1 MKKITLLSLVVATL
15 LFTACDE
22 KTKDAVSGV
31 TGAVTD
37 AVKESTSGAV
47 DAAKKAAGDAADAAK
62 AKAKEVVESAKAEAE
77 NVAAAAADK
86 AAELKEAASRKAADA
101 AQSLQDKVASAT
113 ESARETASGAM
124 DSVKDAA
131 VATTAA
137 AGSAVASETG
147 NEVGKAAYAKCAGCH
162 GADGKT
168 KALGKSAV
176 VAGQSAADLAAA
188 LTEYKAG
195 TRNVSGMGTLMK
207 GQVAS
212 MDDATI
218 KAVSEYMSGL

>member
-22 KTKDAVSGV
+22 KTKDAVSGA
-31 TGAVTD
+31 TGAVTNSL
-37 AVKESTSGAV
+37 KESTSGAV
-47 DAAKKAAGDAADAAK
+47 DAAK

-77 NVAAAAADK
+77 SVAAAAADK
-86 AAELKEAASRKAADA
+86 AAELKEAASNKAADA
-101 AQSLQDKVASAT
+101 AQALKDRAAAAT

-137 AGSAVASETG
+137 AGSAVASVTG
-147 NEVGKAAYAKCAGCH
+147 NAAGKAAYAKCAGCH

-168 KALGKSAV
+168 SALGKSAI
-176 VAGQSAADLAAA
+176 VAGQSAADLSAA

-218 KAVSEYMSGL
+218 KAVSEYISGL

>member
-22 KTKDAVSGV
+22 KAKDAVSGA

-47 DAAKKAAGDAADAAK
+47 DAAKKAAGEAADAAK

-86 AAELKEAASRKAADA
+86 AADA
-101 AQSLQDKVASAT
+101 AQALQDKVASAT

-218 KAVSEYMSGL
+218 KAVSEYISGL

>member
-22 KTKDAVSGV
+22 KTKDAVSGA

-37 AVKESTSGAV
+37 TVKESTSGAV

-86 AAELKEAASRKAADA
+86 AADA
-101 AQSLQDKVASAT
+101 AQALQDKVASAT

-137 AGSAVASETG
+137 AGSAVASETV

-176 VAGQSAADLAAA
+176 IAGQPAADLSAA

-218 KAVSEYMSGL
+218 KAVSEYISGL